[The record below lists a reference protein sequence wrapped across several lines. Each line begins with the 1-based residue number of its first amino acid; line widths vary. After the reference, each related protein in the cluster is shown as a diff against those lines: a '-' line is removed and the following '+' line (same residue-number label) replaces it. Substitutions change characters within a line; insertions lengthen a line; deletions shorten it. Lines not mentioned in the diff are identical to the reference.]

1 MPMLARLRRF
11 LDRIDAGGRPAAAP
25 RDELATAAAVLLA
38 RAAGLDGGVEPR
50 ERAVVADRLVERFG
64 VPRDEVESLMAEA
77 EQTAEDTVNLY
88 GFTRVLKDRL
98 DHDGRL
104 MLMEAL
110 WEVVYADGTL
120 HDYEAQLMRRLAGLL
135 FVADRD
141 SGEARKRALAKL
153 GLDAAERSD

>member
-1 MPMLARLRRF
+1 MLARLQRF
-11 LDRIDAGGRPAAAP
+11 LDRLDSGGGSAAAP

-38 RAAGLDGGVEPR
+38 KAAALDGGVDER
-50 ERAVVADRLVERFG
+50 ERAVAADRLVERFG
-64 VPRDEVESLMAEA
+64 VPRAEIEQVMAEA
-77 EQTAEDTVNLY
+77 AHTAEESVNLY

-104 MLMEAL
+104 MLMEVL

-135 FVADRD
+135 FVGDKD
-141 SGEARKRALAKL
+141 SGVARKRALAKL
-153 GLDAAERSD
+153 GLAAADASD

>member
-1 MPMLARLRRF
+1 MLARLQRF
-11 LDRIDAGGRPAAAP
+11 LDRLDSGGGSTTAP
-25 RDELATAAAVLLA
+25 RDELAMAAAVLLA
-38 RAAGLDGGVEPR
+38 RAAALDGTVDER
-50 ERAVVADRLVERFG
+50 ERAVAADRLVERFG
-64 VPRDEVESLMAEA
+64 VPRAEIDRVMAEA
-77 EQTAEDTVNLY
+77 VHTAEESVDLY

-135 FVADRD
+135 FVGDRD
-141 SGEARKRALAKL
+141 SGIARKQALAKL
-153 GLDAAERSD
+153 GLDEPGSSD

>member
-1 MPMLARLRRF
+1 MLARLQRF
-11 LDRIDAGGRPAAAP
+11 LDRIESGGGTAVAP

-38 RAAGLDGGVEPR
+38 KAAALDGGVDQR

-64 VPRDEVESLMAEA
+64 VPRDEIDQLMAEA
-77 EQTAEDTVNLY
+77 AHTAEESVDLY

-98 DHDGRL
+98 DHDGR
-104 MLMEAL
+104 MTLMETL

-135 FVADRD
+135 FVGDKD
-141 SGEARKRALAKL
+141 SGMARKRALAKL
-153 GLDAAERSD
+153 GLDEAGATD

>member
-1 MPMLARLRRF
+1 MLARLQRF
-11 LDRIDAGGRPAAAP
+11 LDRLESGGGSAAAP

-38 RAAGLDGGVEPR
+38 KAAALDGGVDRR
-50 ERAVVADRLVERFG
+50 ERDVAAERLVERFG
-64 VPRDEVESLMAEA
+64 VPRAEIEQVMAQA
-77 EQTAEDTVNLY
+77 AHTAEESVDLY

-135 FVADRD
+135 FVGDLD
-141 SGEARKRALAKL
+141 SGVARKRALAKL
-153 GLDAAERSD
+153 GLDAGSASD